1 MSEKVKIEGLRDRL
15 HRGVKLLIDS
25 KEISSLKE
33 AYQLLESYRIT
44 CVVGPEIAMS
54 PTLQAALLTAVN
66 AGRRA
71 CLGGVRVIG
80 CPSDAPL
87 LVPSPCGPAAT
98 LQEALQAVNP
108 DGAVFSL
115 DVRPGEPVIVF
126 GSADQAVGQL
136 RDAGAGLAIRV
147 TFDGWCGGITPVED
161 SFRLGG
167 KQEFTLSGVLAGA
180 LAVSECFQHL
190 RKTNVHAM
198 RRIVG
203 MSLWR
208 PDLGADCGNAW
219 VSETGPKTSRL
230 PLPSALWLLGLGHL
244 GQAYLW
250 ALMLLPYA
258 DPSSVHLVLQDND
271 VITESGLSTGLL
283 SEFAMLG
290 QKKTRAMAH
299 VIERR
304 GFQTSLIERRFDER
318 LRVGPDDPQI
328 LLCGVDNLHAR
339 RLLESP
345 GFAVVI
351 EAGLGHTAQE
361 YLEARLHAFPAT
373 RTASEVWPVGQEDG
387 SETNSLL
394 ELPAYA
400 ALRSDSQ
407 DTCGVV
413 QVAGAAVGV
422 PFMGAVA
429 GALAVAEA
437 IRATMMEG
445 QRFEVVDLS
454 LRDPM
459 RRMSVKRRIK
469 SSTASMR
476 FSLSAILSR
485 SYGS

>member
-1 MSEKVKIEGLRDRL
+1 MSEKVKLEGLRDRL

-25 KEISSLKE
+25 KEISSVKE
-33 AYQLLESYRIT
+33 AYDLLESYRIT
-44 CVVGPEIAMS
+44 CVVGPEIATS

-71 CLGGVRVIG
+71 CLGGVRVLG
-80 CPSDAPL
+80 CPPDALL
-87 LVPSPCGPAAT
+87 LVPSPYGPAT
-98 LQEALQAVNP
+98 TVQEALHAVNP
-108 DGAVFSL
+108 DGEVFSP
-115 DVRPGEPVIVF
+115 DIRPGEPMIVF
-126 GSADQAVGQL
+126 GSADQAVTQL
-136 RDAGAGLAIRV
+136 REAGAGLAIRV
-147 TFDGWCGGITPVED
+147 TFDGWCSGVTPVVD
-161 SFRLGG
+161 SFRLGEQ
-167 KQEFTLSGVLAGA
+167 QEFTLAGVLAGA

-190 RKTNVHAM
+190 RKTNVQAM
-198 RRIVG
+198 RRTVG

-208 PDLGADCGNAW
+208 PDLGADGGNAW

-258 DPSSVHLVLQDND
+258 DPSSVHLVLQDYD
-271 VITESGLSTGLL
+271 EITESGLSTGLL

-290 QKKTRAMAH
+290 QKKTRALTQ
-299 VIERR
+299 VVERR
-304 GFQTSLIERRFDER
+304 GFQTSLVERRFDER

-328 LLCGVDNLHAR
+328 LLCGVDNLNAR
-339 RLLESP
+339 RFLESP
-345 GFAVVI
+345 GFAEVI

-361 YLEARLHAFPAT
+361 YLEAHLHMFPST
-373 RTASEVWPVGQEDG
+373 RTASEVWSVGQEDG
-387 SETNSLL
+387 SETDSLL

-437 IRATMMEG
+437 IRATMMDG
-445 QRFEVVDLS
+445 PRFEVVDMS

-459 RRMSVKRRIK
+459 RRTAVKRRICAAGK
-469 SSTASMR
+469 TLPY
-476 FSLSAILSR
+476 SLSH
-485 SYGS
+485 